1 MSELLGEGVIRV
13 SADST
18 QLKAGIE
25 DAKRSVRSLGAEV
38 GTSVQAGAAK
48 AQRSVEAYIKRVEF
62 SAATVGKSVREIKLL
77 EFAQR
82 GATEDQLKRLDA
94 AFKTVEAYKAQA
106 AETQRLAALGRPV
119 AQQLAASDRAMR
131 GLAQG
136 TKLTAQESAQL
147 AFQLNDLFVQ
157 IASGGSPLLALVQQG
172 SQLNGTFG
180 GFRGTLRALGSVIT
194 PVRVALAG
202 VGGAVAAIAVGFAK
216 GNSESAA
223 FNRTLSATGNAA
235 GLTEGR
241 FNSLARSIADNTNTS
256 IGSAREAFSSL
267 AGSGRLSGQAL
278 ESAGTAVQLLS
289 KVTGESAADIAKD
302 FAKAS
307 DAPSKF
313 AEELNKTYNF
323 LSAAQLKYIKELEDQ
338 GNTQR
343 ALLVTFDALNGRLST
358 ASQNVGILER
368 AWGALKR
375 SASEGVN
382 FVLNIGRAETP
393 EDTLSSLR
401 RQLAEREAR
410 GPLNDRTTAA
420 FEKGNAALREQIGLY
435 ESITR
440 EEQKLAE
447 RSAERAAREKAGI
460 AFDKLREQ
468 SLTQQQRLAKE
479 LKDANAVADAAGL
492 SQSARAGVLENI
504 KKKYQTAT
512 TAAREFARA
521 QLEADLAG
529 IRRTQEAA
537 QADLGRTLDLLEA
550 QRSAG
555 LVNERA
561 YYEQRRRLI
570 EQDAQAQVKAL
581 QSENARLSSEKIVAK
596 TRDELQA
603 RQLERATQIAD
614 NEARAAIISADAK
627 AQLSVLDLQQAESL
641 KKLELSY
648 LSAKAAQEEYL
659 QGLIQAQR
667 IELDS
672 AGLGNKERERL
683 QGRQQVLDKYAQ
695 QRLQLESDRRQ
706 AQFSGNFDEAA
717 RAQYE
722 RNLELINEFQRKAL
736 QSFDDYYSKRLK
748 QEQDFN
754 VGAREA
760 FANYISEAKNVAA
773 QTEEIFSRAFG
784 ALEDTLTEF
793 IVTGKGSFKDF
804 GDSIAREI
812 VRATVRQNI
821 GKLLELGSES
831 DLLSGVFKPKPAE
844 QTTGDFSRLDRGLS
858 ALQLQGIDPA
868 TAALVRFQQKL
879 DAMVVTSPVAPRV
892 PLVGTPLDGTSV
904 LGATGDFARFDRS
917 LSGEQSIADLFK
929 EPATDAQALGNSL
942 VDARTNTQVFTDV
955 LGLAAPALAS
965 LGKSGSAA
973 GIALSVLP
981 SIISTIQALGAS
993 KGIGDAVSG
1002 FASFFG
1008 GFFADGGT
1016 PPLGKV
1022 SVVGERGPELFVPK
1036 SLGTIVP
1043 LDKPMSAA
1051 PVPQPVNVTI
1061 NQQFAQGTSRQTIDQ
1076 AAVAA
1081 SGAMRRAV
1089 ARGTA

>member
-38 GTSVQAGAAK
+38 GTSVQAGATK

-202 VGGAVAAIAVGFAK
+202 VAGAVGALAIGFAK

-223 FNRTLSATGNAA
+223 FNRSIAATGNAA

-241 FNSLARSIADNTNTS
+241 FNSLARSIADSTGST
-256 IGSAREAFSSL
+256 IGSAREAFASL

-289 KVTGESAADIAKD
+289 KVTGESATDIAKE
-302 FAKAS
+302 FAKAA
-307 DAPSKF
+307 DAPGKF
-313 AEELNKTYNF
+313 AEDLNKTYNF
-323 LSAAQLKYIKELEDQ
+323 LTAAQLKYIRQLEDQ

-358 ASQNVGILER
+358 ASKNVGILED
-368 AWGALKR
+368 AWNKLKR
-375 SASEGVN
+375 AASEGVN

-393 EDTLSSLR
+393 EDTLTSLR
-401 RQLAEREAR
+401 RQLSEREQR
-410 GPLNDRTTAA
+410 GPLNSLTRES
-420 FEKGNAALREQIGLY
+420 FERGNAALREQIGLY
-435 ESITR
+435 ESIQR

-447 RSAERAAREKAGI
+447 KSAERAAREKAIG

-468 SLTQQQRLAKE
+468 SLSQQQRLAKE
-479 LKDANAVADAAGL
+479 LENANALADAAGL
-492 SQSARAGVLENI
+492 SQSARADVLENI
-504 KKKYQTAT
+504 RKKYQTAT

-529 IRRTQEAA
+529 IRRSQESA
-537 QADLGRTLDLLEA
+537 QAGLGRALDVLEA

-561 YYEQRRRLI
+561 YYEERRSLI
-570 EQDAQAQVKAL
+570 QQDAQAQIKAI
-581 QSENARLSSEKIVAK
+581 QAENARLSAEKIVAK

-614 NEARAAIISADAK
+614 NSARAAIIEADAK
-627 AQLSVLDLQQAESL
+627 SKLTVLDLQQSESL

-648 LSAKAAQEEYL
+648 LSARAAQDEYL

-672 AGLGNKERERL
+672 AGLGDRERERL
-683 QGRQQVLDKYAQ
+683 QGRQQILDKYAQ

-706 AQFSGNFDEAA
+706 NEFAGTFDDVAK
-717 RAQYE
+717 AQYD
-722 RNLELINEFQRKAL
+722 RNLELINQFQNKAL
-736 QSFDDYYSKRLK
+736 ASFDGFYARRLE
-748 QEQDFN
+748 QERDWTL
-754 VGAREA
+754 GARDA
-760 FANYISEAKNVAA
+760 LYNYLDDIDNVAA
-773 QTEEIFSRAFG
+773 QTEQLFSNAFQGMEDALVQFIQTGKLDFTDLANSIVADINRIIIKQQITKPLAEWLMGSTQPGATGLQGGFGQVLGAVLGGSQGGAAKPVADAAG
-784 ALEDTLTEF
+784 ALGKAAETTALT
-793 IVTGKGSFKDF
+793 TA
-804 GDSIAREI
+804 IATSEAASSAAI
-812 VRATVRQNI
+812 TAAIGASSATETAA
-821 GKLLELGSES
+821 LT
-831 DLLSGVFKPKPAE
+831 ATY
-844 QTTGDFSRLDRGLS
+844 TT
-858 ALQLQGIDPA
+858 ITTTA
-868 TAALVRFQQKL
+868 TAALT
-879 DAMVVTSPVAPRV
+879 AAI
-892 PLVGTPLDGTSV
+892 
-904 LGATGDFARFDRS
+904 GAS
-917 LSGEQSIADLFK
+917 
-929 EPATDAQALGNSL
+929 
-942 VDARTNTQVFTDV
+942 
-955 LGLAAPALAS
+955 
-965 LGKSGSAA
+965 SAA
-973 GIALSVLP
+973 IVGAIA
-981 SIISTIQALGAS
+981 AGKAS
-993 KGIGDAVSG
+993 DAASG
-1002 FASFFG
+1002 FASAAAGGGSDLSSLFG
-1008 GFFADGGT
+1008 GFFANGGT

-1022 SVVGERGPELFVPK
+1022 SVVGEEGPELFVPK

-1043 LDKPMSAA
+1043 LKAA
-1051 PVPQPVNVTI
+1051 QPNKTIAPTFNVYQTFPAGTNRQTI
-1061 NQQFAQGTSRQTIDQ
+1061 NQAAAAMASAGQT
-1076 AAVAA
+1076 
-1081 SGAMRRAV
+1081 AM
-1089 ARGTA
+1089 ARFN

>member
-38 GTSVQAGAAK
+38 GNSVQAGATK

-62 SAATVGKSVREIKLL
+62 SAATVGKSVREVKLL

-82 GATEDQLKRLDA
+82 GATEDQIKRLDA

-106 AETQRLAALGRPV
+106 SETQRLAALGRPV

-202 VGGAVAAIAVGFAK
+202 VAGAVGALAIGFAK

-223 FNRTLSATGNAA
+223 LNRSLAATGNAA

-289 KVTGESAADIAKD
+289 KVTGESASDIAKD
-302 FAKAS
+302 FAKAA

-358 ASQNVGILER
+358 ASKNVGILEE
-368 AWGALKR
+368 AWGKLKR
-375 SASEGVN
+375 AASEGVN

-393 EDTLSSLR
+393 EDTLTSLR
-401 RQLAEREAR
+401 RQLSERQSR
-410 GPLNDRTTAA
+410 GPLNSTTSAA

-435 ESITR
+435 ESIQR

-447 RSAERAAREKAGI
+447 KSAERAAREKALST
-460 AFDKLREQ
+460 FDKLREQ
-468 SLTQQQRLAKE
+468 TMSQQARLAKE
-479 LKDANAVADAAGL
+479 LADANSIADKAGL
-492 SQSARAGVLENI
+492 SQSDRASVLEGI
-504 KKKYQTAT
+504 RKKYQTAT

-529 IRRTQEAA
+529 IRRSQESA
-537 QADLGRTLDLLEA
+537 QAQLGRSLDELEA
-550 QRSAG
+550 RRSAG

-561 YYEQRRRLI
+561 YYDERRKLI
-570 EQDAQAQVKAL
+570 QQDAQAQVTAIR
-581 QSENARLSSEKIVAK
+581 SENDRLSSEKIVAK

-614 NEARAAIISADAK
+614 NEARAAIIRADAQSK
-627 AQLSVLDLQQAESL
+627 LTVLDLQQSESL

-659 QGLIQAQR
+659 AGLIKAQS
-667 IELDS
+667 IETDS
-672 AGLGNKERERL
+672 AGLGDRERERL
-683 QGRQQVLDKYAQ
+683 QGRQQILDKYAQ
-695 QRLQLESDRRQ
+695 QRLQLESDKRQ
-706 AQFSGNFDEAA
+706 NQFAGTFDDVAK
-717 RAQYE
+717 AQYD
-722 RNLELINEFQRKAL
+722 RNLELINQFQGKAL
-736 QSFDDYYSKRLK
+736 ASFDGFYARRLE
-748 QEQDFN
+748 QERDWTL
-754 VGAREA
+754 GARDALNNYLDGIDNVSAQAEQLFTNA
-760 FANYISEAKNVAA
+760 FQGMEDALVQFVQTGKLNFSDLATSIVADINRIIIKQQITKPLAEWLLGSTQPGATGVQGGLGKVLGAVLGGGKTPFGEVAGIPVGGAAGAFGKAAETTALTTAITTSEAASSAA
-773 QTEEIFSRAFG
+773 ITAAIGASSATETA
-784 ALEDTLTEF
+784 ALT
-793 IVTGKGSFKDF
+793 
-804 GDSIAREI
+804 
-812 VRATVRQNI
+812 ATY
-821 GKLLELGSES
+821 
-831 DLLSGVFKPKPAE
+831 
-844 QTTGDFSRLDRGLS
+844 TT
-858 ALQLQGIDPA
+858 ITTTA
-868 TAALVRFQQKL
+868 TAALTAAISASSAAIVAAIAAGKAG
-879 DAMVVTSPVAPRV
+879 DAAS
-892 PLVGTPLDGTSV
+892 
-904 LGATGDFARFDRS
+904 
-917 LSGEQSIADLFK
+917 
-929 EPATDAQALGNSL
+929 
-942 VDARTNTQVFTDV
+942 
-955 LGLAAPALAS
+955 GLAT
-965 LGKSGSAA
+965 AA
-973 GIALSVLP
+973 GGSDFFT
-981 SIISTIQALGAS
+981 S
-993 KGIGDAVSG
+993 
-1002 FASFFG
+1002 FG

-1043 LDKPMSAA
+1043 LDKTAA
-1051 PVPQPVNVTI
+1051 PNKTIAPTIVVQQSFAPGTDRRTI
-1061 NQQFAQGTSRQTIDQ
+1061 NQ
-1076 AAVAA
+1076 AA
-1081 SGAMRRAV
+1081 SATASAAQTAM
-1089 ARGTA
+1089 ARFN